1 MLVTKHTYSASSQ
14 SETSMSDR
22 ILIPLPGIGTLSLT
36 RAEYD
41 AALIPLAKPELPQP
55 ARRPEPPTPT
65 THAPPKSSGLRYLR
79 LREVCERVGVGT
91 STIYKMM
98 ATGAFPR
105 QVKLSVRTA
114 AWIESEVEAFMN
126 ARITERDQPVPT
138 PDVSPYL
145 RMGEVMRLTGMTHA
159 MIYDGV
165 RAKAF
170 PKWADLPKRA
180 SEWLRS
186 DIEAWLAARNNNER
200 KKKS

>member
-1 MLVTKHTYSASSQ
+1 MP
-14 SETSMSDR
+14 DR

-41 AALIPLAKPELPQP
+41 AALIPLVKPEPPQAALP
-55 ARRPEPPTPT
+55 RRPEPPTPT
-65 THAPPKSSGLRYLR
+65 IQAGQKSPGPRYLR
-79 LREVCERVGVGT
+79 LRDVCERVGVGT
-91 STIYKMM
+91 SMIYKMM

-105 QVKLSVRTA
+105 QVKVSARTA

-126 ARITERDQPVPT
+126 AQITERDRPVPT

-159 MIYDGV
+159 RIYDGV
-165 RAKAF
+165 RAKTF

-186 DIEAWLAARNNNER
+186 DIEAWLAARGDER
-200 KKKS
+200 K